1 MIQTIKQKLEK
12 DRFVSHM
19 TIVRVLSKG
28 FNKVRNALDLRYH
41 PERHYMR
48 GPGPACRRKQQME
61 ARLKSETSRETT
73 TASPRRMTPQFAP
86 KA

>member
-1 MIQTIKQKLEK
+1 MILSTIRNNEK
-12 DRFVSHM
+12 DRFVSPM
-19 TIVRVLSKG
+19 IMVRVLSRG
-28 FNKVRNALDLRYH
+28 IAKVRSAFDLRYH

-61 ARLKSETSRETT
+61 ARQEAQQSREATSVT
-73 TASPRRMTPQFAP
+73 QSRMTPRFAP